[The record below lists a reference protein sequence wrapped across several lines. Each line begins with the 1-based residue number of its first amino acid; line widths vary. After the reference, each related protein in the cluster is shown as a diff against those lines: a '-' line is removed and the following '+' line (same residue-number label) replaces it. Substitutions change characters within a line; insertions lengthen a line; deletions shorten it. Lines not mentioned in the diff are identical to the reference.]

1 MNLLF
6 IKILKWI
13 VNAAWYILIPLMALV
28 SVVIIVKVWRMGYL
42 LWDIPVYLK
51 QPASNLPAL
60 ASTGTAAQFIGI
72 NGAAAVLKIKV
83 QLTPVIVTEVLLF
96 FSASMVCLF
105 GILHHLRKILNSLKA
120 NTPFAFENIHR
131 LRMISLFVFLLA
143 VITFIDSLLNAMMLP
158 PYFPTMNDIYQI
170 QIDWGIKPVIVSLVV
185 FVLSE
190 IFRQGYQ
197 LKTDNESFV

>member
-13 VNAAWYILIPLMALV
+13 VNVAWYILIPLMGLV
-28 SVVIIVKVWRMGYL
+28 SVIIIIRVWQMGYL
-42 LWDIPVYLK
+42 IWDIPVYLK
-51 QPASNLPAL
+51 QPGNNLPAL
-60 ASTGTAAQFIGI
+60 AATTTAAQFIGV
-72 NGAAAVLKIKV
+72 NAAAAVLKIKL
-83 QLTPVIVTEVLLF
+83 QLTPAIVTQVLLF

-105 GILHHLRKILNSLKA
+105 GILYHLRKILNSLKA
-120 NTPFAFENIHR
+120 NTPFAFENIRR
-131 LRMISLFVFLLA
+131 LRLIGLFVFLLA
-143 VITFIDSLLNAMMLP
+143 VITFIDSVLNFMLLP
-158 PYFPTMNDIYQI
+158 TYFPAMNDIYLI
-170 QIDWGIKPVIVSLVV
+170 RIDWGVKPILVSLVV